1 MFDLH
6 PLLRLVAIP
15 GSGRGY
21 CVTGGRVRKGE
32 VLLTESAFCAGEL
45 RNGGGDRAMVAQFME
60 RVHADEIAAAA
71 GAAAAAPAAA
81 GGGGYTGGLKP
92 TELTTSDG
100 EIAPC
105 GGNLLDKAPHSAA
118 AAAAWVQR
126 CLDNNVYQCRREP
139 RQSALFLGVARFNH
153 SCDPSALNDADRAVA
168 RVRALRDLADGEEVT
183 MSYVPVGWDLAA
195 RAAALRGYGFRCR
208 CARCA
213 RERACDPA
221 FSTPCGECGAGVR
234 SMVVLAAEDAT
245 GGGDVEDCTGGSG
258 SAEADDSIGD
268 DGGGEDP
275 FAARAASPCTVCGSS
290 SPFAAPGSPVAAR
303 HAGVLAASAAVQG
316 VLAAWDPAKDERRR
330 VCRQAETALLL
341 APFATHRA
349 TLRLHRGL
357 VRLLQAG
364 AQPRQ
369 DGGDGSSGNGGYY
382 HRKTSGVVLE
392 QLREIERLDK
402 AHGGARHR
410 DLHFLRRVARVKARC
425 SAAAGGAGADA
436 GSSDAGAGGGSDD
449 SDTDDDDA
457 GSDAGVLRQLRAHV
471 TARWRALCL
480 THFGESAASSDGG
493 TAATA
498 AAAAAPASFLEW
510 ACAEEEEGEGA
521 VRWVPIGTSGERLA
535 LLDGDDEISL
545 SGYGIGD
552 AGCAVLCSALAGGI
566 EPALRSLD
574 LESNRL
580 SAAGGASLGAA
591 LAAGAAPLLAQL
603 DLIGNDLGT
612 AGACALAAALAP
624 RTQQGGGG
632 GGCCPLLAHLD
643 FQGNGIGDAG
653 CAALGAAFAAGAAP
667 LLAHLYLTS
676 NGIEDCSALAALF
689 GGVSP
694 PDDGAPGRR
703 RRRCLVHL
711 DLAQN
716 LIEDC
721 SCLFSTCNRGTEEAG
736 GSGGGGGGQEDGGVA
751 VASSLTHLDASWNC
765 IDADGFE
772 ALRRALLG
780 GLDNAKQ
787 PCAPTLGVLLMEGNA
802 LSDRQ
807 CAAFC
812 AACKLKGAD
821 GGASPE
827 IVRAGGA
834 PPEGGEKGSGGV
846 AAADADA
853 AGDDDQKLRRCL
865 QSLASGEAVNPRVSG
880 AEELWQA
887 AAAPVRGPP
896 SAGAAADAPPTG
908 SGSNTLSE
916 LLERDGFA
924 VAPRLFERNGGGGA
938 AGGGGMAAL
947 SATVDRLESA
957 GWPPVF
963 CFMCDVVWDIICGP
977 LWDKMEA
984 LLGTDCVLE
993 PSVFAWSLKRTG
1005 GGASGAGS
1013 SAGGAGG
1020 AGAGQLAQDRKTI
1033 GQSFGLPHRD
1043 YPASE
1048 ALFADGPLAGAPKLL
1063 NAWIPLNDA
1072 TPSNGCMHVVP
1083 REFDGMFARAEDP
1096 AHMRPAAEVR
1106 GGAVCKL
1113 RFGLHGARAL
1123 PAPAGSLLLW
1133 YGNTIHWGGSCSRHA
1148 EAPPRKSI
1156 AMVFRRGDVA
1166 QLEGSNAGPPLT
1178 RAAARG
1184 MSPDARLSLVARS
1197 LLLYQQ
1203 WHSLHAAAVPP
1214 AIYEVTSRW

>member
-6 PLLRLVAIP
+6 PLLRLITIP

-32 VLLTESAFCAGEL
+32 VLVTEGAFCAGEL
-45 RNGGGDRAMVAQFME
+45 RDGGGDRAMVAQFME
-60 RVHADEIAAAA
+60 RVHADETAAAA
-71 GAAAAAPAAA
+71 GAAA

-153 SCDPSALNDADRAVA
+153 SCDPSALNDADSAVA

-183 MSYVPVGWDLAA
+183 LSYVPVGWDLAA

-234 SMVVLAAEDAT
+234 SMVVQAAEDAT
-245 GGGDVEDCTGGSG
+245 GGGDGEDDCTDDGSG
-258 SAEADDSIGD
+258 SADADGSSIGD
-268 DGGGEDP
+268 DGGSDP
-275 FAARAASPCTVCGSS
+275 FAARAASPCTACGSS
-290 SPFAAPGSPVAAR
+290 SPFATPGSPVAAR
-303 HAGVLAASAAVQG
+303 HAAVLAASAAVQG

-364 AQPRQ
+364 AQQRRGG
-369 DGGDGSSGNGGYY
+369 GGDGSGNGGYY
-382 HRKTSGVVLE
+382 HRKTSRVVLE
-392 QLREIERLDK
+392 QLREIERLDR

-410 DLHFLRRVARVKARC
+410 DLHFLRRVARMRERC
-425 SAAAGGAGADA
+425 SAAAAAAAAAGSAGADA
-436 GSSDAGAGGGSDD
+436 GSSDAGAGGGSGD
-449 SDTDDDDA
+449 SGTDDDDA

-471 TARWRALCL
+471 AARWRALCL
-480 THFGESAASSDGG
+480 THFGESAASDGG

-521 VRWVPIGTSGERLA
+521 VRWVPIGTSGSRLA

-552 AGCAVLCSALAGGI
+552 AGCAVLCSAMAGGI

-580 SAAGGASLGAA
+580 SAVGGASLGAA

-603 DLIGNDLGT
+603 DLMGNDLGT
-612 AGACALAAALAP
+612 GGACALAAALAP
-624 RTQQGGGG
+624 RIQQGGGG

-689 GGVSP
+689 GGVPP

-721 SCLFSTCNRGTEEAG
+721 SCLFSTCNRGTEEGSCG
-736 GSGGGGGGQEDGGVA
+736 GGGGGGGQEDGGVA

-780 GLDNAKQ
+780 GVGGAKQ
-787 PCAPTLGVLLMEGNA
+787 PCAPALDALLMEGNA

-821 GGASPE
+821 DGAAPE
-827 IVRAGGA
+827 IVRAGGG
-834 PPEGGEKGSGGV
+834 PPEAGEEGSGGAT
-846 AAADADA
+846 AAGAD

-887 AAAPVRGPP
+887 ATAPP

-908 SGSNTLSE
+908 SGSDILSE

-924 VAPRLFERNGGGGA
+924 VVPCLFERNGGGGA
-938 AGGGGMAAL
+938 AGDGGGMAAL

-963 CFMCDVVWDIICGP
+963 CFMCDAVWDLICGP

-984 LLGTDCVLE
+984 LLGTNCVLE

-1005 GGASGAGS
+1005 GNP
-1013 SAGGAGG
+1013 GGAG
-1020 AGAGQLAQDRKTI
+1020 GAGQLAQDRKSI

-1106 GGAVCKL
+1106 GAAVCKL

-1133 YGNTIHWGGSCSRHA
+1133 CGNTIHWGGSCSRHA